1 MTLLH
6 AVYSLCTQPYLVAST
21 TAINCDEWEFN
32 EDDQQK
38 KIRMD
43 NTQNRVKKH

>member
-6 AVYSLCTQPYLVAST
+6 AVYSLCTQPNLVAST